1 MNEQRALVVDDSKVG
16 RLTMMKKLEAMGLKV
31 DLVESGRQA
40 LDYLAQHR
48 PDVIFMDHMMPDMD
62 GFETTQRI
70 KADPATGAIPVIIIS
85 GNDDEDFVRQAR
97 AVGAL
102 NAISKPPGAGVLEA
116 LLHDL
121 PHLAAA
127 PAEHHVAQPVP
138 QPAVAEKPKA
148 PSMDQAAVHA
158 LVERMLGEAME
169 HLHADLLADIGQQVD
184 AAFAHERITQ
194 QERSES
200 WRQEL
205 DQTRADV
212 DAVRR
217 GVAEAEALGQRLQ
230 GLEQRLAPLEAEASQ
245 PLPDVE
251 ALGKALEQRITMG
264 LDELREEARD
274 AAARQEP
281 MLESLRQ
288 DLSSRLDERLALA
301 GQGMGDL
308 AARLD
313 GLSAQVGQIADDAQ
327 SAREGL
333 DHRLSDLGLRLAALE
348 DLQAVPGV
356 DGEAILA
363 AVEERFASR
372 VATLE
377 SDFQARWEEQEARPG
392 DETLFEGAVAPLRE
406 RYEALRVEFDGQ
418 HDRLEAMEQALST
431 LQAELTAQGET
442 LRVTVAEE
450 GERLLASL
458 GEGQSRVASELEAQQ
473 ARLESWDDGMH
484 RLQALEQRLESMP
497 AHDIDADVQR
507 VLEQRIAQMREVIG
521 AALQP
526 AYPGRDAGTDVGSAP
541 LPETGREALPTAGP
555 WHDHM
560 QSDVDR
566 LKGRVKTLTI
576 LLAVGGAA
584 LLLLLGRAL
593 LGG

>member
-1 MNEQRALVVDDSKVG
+1 MSEQRALVVDDSKVG

-31 DLVESGRQA
+31 DLVESGQQA
-40 LDYLAQHR
+40 LDHLARHR

-70 KADPATGAIPVIIIS
+70 KADPATRDIPVIIIS

-97 AVGAL
+97 SVGAL

-127 PAEHHVAQPVP
+127 PAEHPVAQPVP

-148 PSMDQAAVHA
+148 PAMDQAAVHA

-184 AAFAHERITQ
+184 AAFAHERSSQ
-194 QERSES
+194 QERSEA
-200 WRQEL
+200 WRQALE
-205 DQTRADV
+205 QARADV

-230 GLEQRLAPLEAEASQ
+230 GLEQRLTPLEAEASQ

-251 ALGKALEQRITMG
+251 ALGKALEQRITVG

-274 AAARQEP
+274 AAARQQP

-288 DLSSRLDERLALA
+288 ELSTRLEERMALA
-301 GQGMGDL
+301 GQGVGDL

-313 GLSAQVGQIADDAQ
+313 GLSTQLGHFADENRME
-327 SAREGL
+327 REGL
-333 DHRLSDLGLRLAALE
+333 EQRLSDLGVRLASLE
-348 DLQAVPGV
+348 ESQAVPQV
-356 DGEAILA
+356 DEEAILA
-363 AVEERFASR
+363 AVEERIASR
-372 VATLE
+372 VATLAG
-377 SDFQARWEEQEARPG
+377 DFQARWEEQQQARPV
-392 DETLFEGAVAPLRE
+392 DEALYEGAVAPLRE
-406 RYEALRVEFDGQ
+406 RYEALRAEFDGQ

-431 LQAELTAQGET
+431 LQA
-442 LRVTVAEE
+442 
-450 GERLLASL
+450 
-458 GEGQSRVASELEAQQ
+458 
-473 ARLESWDDGMH
+473 
-484 RLQALEQRLESMP
+484 
-497 AHDIDADVQR
+497 
-507 VLEQRIAQMREVIG
+507 
-521 AALQP
+521 
-526 AYPGRDAGTDVGSAP
+526 AYPGQHAGTDVGSAP
-541 LPETGREALPTAGP
+541 LPETGLETPSTAGP

-560 QSDVDR
+560 QSEVDR
-566 LKGRVKTLTI
+566 LKGRVKTLTV

-584 LLLLLGRAL
+584 LLLLIGRTL